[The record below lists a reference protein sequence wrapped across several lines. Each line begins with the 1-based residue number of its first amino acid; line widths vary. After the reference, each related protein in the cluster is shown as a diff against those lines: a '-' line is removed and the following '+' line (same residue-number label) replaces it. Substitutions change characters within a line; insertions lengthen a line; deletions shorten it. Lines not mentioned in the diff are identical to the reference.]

1 MESTPDP
8 AQPEESP
15 RDDAPADDDD
25 IGWAELLRRIYL
37 TIDRRTLGFTRILLG
52 AYLILDLFRR
62 KHDWLDMFSNDGI
75 LPSHVS
81 LFRPQGDNFSLFHA
95 FATPGELWLLWA
107 FGLCAY
113 LALLVGYKTKVAQIV
128 SLVFVASM
136 NGRVLLIENGGYV
149 IQNLLLLWTCFMPM
163 GDRFSIDAMQAS
175 MARRREGKA
184 EDLADR
190 AAIDEPFRAEPVITL
205 AMLAVLLQLA
215 ALYFFNVVH
224 KTGPAWK
231 DGTAVH
237 YVLYNDR
244 MATPFVPFVRDY
256 LPLPLV
262 LFLTK
267 TTMVFEAALPVCLLS
282 PIAVPWARRAVV
294 FMMCT
299 LHIAFGTTF
308 TLGPFAWACC
318 IFSTLMFSRDD
329 WELAASTMRRA
340 HRARVVLVREG
351 SPVALFFGR
360 VVARMDRFELLTFR
374 AEPTVTGL
382 FAVERIGGARV
393 EGGRALSELLAAL
406 PGGPIVAWIPRLPAL
421 GALADAL
428 VAALGGARVE
438 RWLALPSA
446 GEATLVVVPPT
457 PFAGRLA
464 RLRFGFRELLVALML
479 AAAVNQALVE
489 LWVARP
495 LHAGQPEPLRS
506 LAHKLRFLQGWFMF
520 SPNPVMDDG
529 IVICDAETQDGRTI
543 DPFSGKAPLHNLGGE
558 VQYNQIWQDYM
569 NRIQLPQNAFYRDAL
584 KAWLLKYHE
593 RTGRPEDRIV
603 AARVV
608 WAHDLNPRLGS
619 TVSTNYEE
627 RELLAFDTRSSKS
640 AVTP

>member
-1 MESTPDP
+1 MTERPKDTEDE
-8 AQPEESP
+8 PEEE
-15 RDDAPADDDD
+15 
-25 IGWAELLRRIYL
+25 IGWGALLARIYL

-52 AYLILDLFRR
+52 AYLVLDLFRR

-75 LPSHVS
+75 LPAHVV

-95 FATPGELWLLWA
+95 FTTPGELWVLWTLGLLV
-107 FGLCAY
+107 Y
-113 LALLVGYKTKVAQIV
+113 LALLVGYKTKVAQVAALI
-128 SLVFVASM
+128 FVTSM

-163 GDRFSIDAMQAS
+163 GDRFSLDALLAS
-175 MARRREGKA
+175 MKRRRESTA
-184 EDLADR
+184 EALNDR
-190 AAIDEPFRAEPVITL
+190 GAIDEPWRAEPVVTL
-205 AMLAVLLQLA
+205 AMLAVLLQLS

-244 MATPFVPFVRDY
+244 MATPFVPLVRDH

-267 TTMVFEAALPVCLLS
+267 TTMVFEAALPICLLS

-299 LHIAFGTTF
+299 LHIAFGTAF

-329 WELAASTMRRA
+329 WELAASTMRRE
-340 HRARVVLVREG
+340 HRARAVLLREG
-351 SPVALFFGR
+351 SPASLWVGR
-360 VVARMDRFELLTFR
+360 VLARLDRFELLSFR
-374 AEPTVTGL
+374 TASDVTGL
-382 FAVERIGGARV
+382 FEIQNRSGARRQ
-393 EGGRALSELLAAL
+393 GAMALSEAVSAL
-406 PGGPIVAWIPRLPAL
+406 PLGPIVAWLPRLPLLQTLTDRVMSAIAGPRVDRL
-421 GALADAL
+421 LDLPAGEDTPPSPVRSPLDNALARA
-428 VAALGGARVE
+428 
-438 RWLALPSA
+438 
-446 GEATLVVVPPT
+446 
-457 PFAGRLA
+457 
-464 RLRFGFRELLVALML
+464 RFGLRELAVALML
-479 AAAVNQALVE
+479 AAALNQALVE
-489 LWVARP
+489 LWVAKP
-495 LHAGQPEPLRS
+495 LHVAQPEPLRS
-506 LAHKLRFLQGWFMF
+506 LSHKLRFLQGWFMF

-529 IVICDAETQDGRTI
+529 IVICDAETAGGQKV
-543 DPFSGKAPLHNLGGE
+543 DPFTGRPPSHDLGGS
-558 VQYNQIWQDYM
+558 VQFNQIWQDYM

-608 WAHDLNPRLGS
+608 WAHDVNPRLGS

-627 RELLAFDTRSSKS
+627 RELLAFDTRSGKS
-640 AVTP
+640 NVVP